1 MKKYYLIIFTTVVI
15 LNDEISHYRY
25 IIENVGT
32 IV

>member
-15 LNDEISHYRY
+15 LYDEISHYRY
-25 IIENVGT
+25 IIKNVGT